1 MDEVGSILPATC
13 PQNVE
18 YVHALHLKEK
28 EQANTSC
35 QTILSISLVSYP
47 DKMQYIISTSILLII
62 TASFLFT
69 HPTLVRLLLLMPVE
83 IHLNIQYPVHTP
95 VEVADVMLH
104 ISALLLSMV
113 PPPRSRSMGRICNC
127 RELAHSTQGP
137 ISQVNKLCYSGT
149 HGVAVPESMCLTAPL
164 IGSRGSE
171 LAANDGAY
179 LFADPCRLPAL
190 VQPPPERSEKM
201 LDGLP
206 ATQRTGLPSWPTSE
220 EQDVMARESLPGL
233 ARLFG
238 QRVKVTRDRA
248 TKRPEYCWLVLICRL
263 AY

>member
-47 DKMQYIISTSILLII
+47 DKMQYISISTSILLII
-62 TASFLFT
+62 IASFLIT
-69 HPTLVRLLLLMPVE
+69 HPTLVHPLLLMPVE

-127 RELAHSTQGP
+127 RELALSTQGP
-137 ISQVNKLCYSGT
+137 ISQVN
-149 HGVAVPESMCLTAPL
+149 
-164 IGSRGSE
+164 
-171 LAANDGAY
+171 
-179 LFADPCRLPAL
+179 
-190 VQPPPERSEKM
+190 
-201 LDGLP
+201 
-206 ATQRTGLPSWPTSE
+206 
-220 EQDVMARESLPGL
+220 
-233 ARLFG
+233 
-238 QRVKVTRDRA
+238 
-248 TKRPEYCWLVLICRL
+248 
-263 AY
+263 

>member
-1 MDEVGSILPATC
+1 M
-13 PQNVE
+13 
-18 YVHALHLKEK
+18 H
-28 EQANTSC
+28 
-35 QTILSISLVSYP
+35 SISKRKSKPTRVARRSY
-47 DKMQYIISTSILLII
+47 QS
-62 TASFLFT
+62 ASFLIQIRCNLYHVDFQLA
-69 HPTLVRLLLLMPVE
+69 HHHCLFSIYAFNSRASFLLMPVG

-113 PPPRSRSMGRICNC
+113 PPPRSRSMGRILSCSC

-190 VQPPPERSEKM
+190 VQPPPERSEKK

-206 ATQRTGLPSWPTSE
+206 ATQRAGLPSWPT
-220 EQDVMARESLPGL
+220 
-233 ARLFG
+233 
-238 QRVKVTRDRA
+238 
-248 TKRPEYCWLVLICRL
+248 
-263 AY
+263 